1 MARKVLVD
9 LDLGKNSINNVRIQ
23 NLASDP
29 SSPVVGQEYFNTSS
43 NKLRTYN
50 GTTWDEY
57 GTSTAAG
64 TVTSVSVATAN
75 GLSGTVA
82 TPSTTPAITLSTS
95 VNGILNGNGTAISAA
110 IAGDFPTLNQNT
122 TGTASNVT
130 GTVVVA
136 NGGTNATTASAAR
149 TNLGLTIGTDV
160 LSPTGN
166 GSSLTGITQSQVSSL
181 VGDLAAK
188 APLASP
194 SLTGTPTA
202 PTASAATNSTQ
213 VATTA
218 YTDAAVNAV
227 LGANDAMVYKGV
239 INASTNPNY
248 PASNAGDTYKISVA
262 GKVGGASGTSVE
274 VGDMIIGTTDGSAAG
289 TQATV
294 GANWN
299 IVQSNI
305 DGAVTGPASSTSG
318 NLATYNGTTGKVI
331 QDSGKSAPTGAI
343 VGTTDTQSLTNKN
356 LTGAG
361 MTFPTFNQNT
371 TGSAATLT
379 TARTINGVS
388 FNGSA
393 NITIP
398 TVQKYT
404 GTIGDGTTSAIGV
417 THGLGSQYVTA
428 QVFDATSNLQVE
440 CDVTLT
446 SSTVT
451 TFTFNTAPTTN
462 QYRVVIVG

>member
-110 IAGDFPTLNQNT
+110 IAGDFPALNQNT

-149 TNLGLTIGTDV
+149 TNLGLAIGTDV
-160 LSPTGN
+160 LAPAGN
-166 GSSLTGITQSQVSSL
+166 GSSLTGITQSQVASL
-181 VGDLAAK
+181 VSDLAAK
-188 APLASP
+188 APLGSP

-404 GTIGDGTTSAIGV
+404 GTIGDGTTAAIGV
-417 THGLGSQYVTA
+417 THGLGSQHVTA